1 MPALPPADATR
12 PRPSTA
18 ALGLRNLLQREG
30 DVSERG
36 KSPDSDWLDEQP
48 DKSAIAWSTGETAY
62 AEVALFTLGARS
74 TGRWWIAVAGG
85 HVLISDHAP
94 EGTLDA
100 AKAAAERELREIARR
115 LARELGAAL
124 GERL

>member
-1 MPALPPADATR
+1 MRQFEA
-12 PRPSTA
+12 
-18 ALGLRNLLQREG
+18 
-30 DVSERG
+30 
-36 KSPDSDWLDEQP
+36 DWLDEQP
-48 DKSAIAWSTGETAY
+48 HKPAIAWSAPSELHATSC
-62 AEVALFTLGARS
+62 AEVALFALGARS

-85 HVLISDHAP
+85 HVLVSDHAP
-94 EGTLDA
+94 EGTLDG